1 MTLFMHILFHST
13 TSRFRTCTLGGHT
26 ADWEKISEGVEPC
39 KLSQP
44 YLCNN

>member
-1 MTLFMHILFHST
+1 MALFMHISLT

-39 KLSQP
+39 NLSQP
-44 YLCNN
+44 